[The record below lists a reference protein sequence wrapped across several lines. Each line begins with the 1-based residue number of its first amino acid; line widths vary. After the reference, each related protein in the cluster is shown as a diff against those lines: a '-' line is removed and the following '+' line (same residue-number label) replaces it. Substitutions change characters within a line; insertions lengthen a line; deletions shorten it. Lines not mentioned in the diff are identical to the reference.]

1 MNKYQLEFWKYLT
14 LIEDETDNKLE
25 TFSMENEKIKIKQ
38 NKNYNIKKYNF
49 TIKGDAIS
57 SIEKIEG
64 LKGKVWKKI
73 GKTTFQLDFD
83 NKVSKIK
90 IHFINRIIDPIV
102 FDIEME
108 DADKKAYDYELERK
122 RKDYEKSVVDLEI
135 ATGVNLINVY
145 FNGLTNKEYSYAV
158 ISLYRKDRKIGVYK
172 LKDTNFLSIPNV
184 ASGEYGISI
193 EQYNSDDELIY
204 RSEENMKAF
213 VNLSPQPVYRR
224 H

>member
-1 MNKYQLEFWKYLT
+1 M
-14 LIEDETDNKLE
+14 
-25 TFSMENEKIKIKQ
+25 EKIGETK
-38 NKNYNIKKYNF
+38 
-49 TIKGDAIS
+49 
-57 SIEKIEG
+57 
-64 LKGKVWKKI
+64 
-73 GKTTFQLDFD
+73 FQLDFD
-83 NKVSKIK
+83 NKISKIK

-145 FNGLTNKEYSYAV
+145 FNGLTNKKYSYAV

-213 VNLSPQPVYRR
+213 VNLSPQPVYR

>member
-25 TFSMENEKIKIKQ
+25 TFSIENEKIKINQ

-49 TIKGDAIS
+49 TIKGDAIN

-73 GKTTFQLDFD
+73 GETKFQLDFD
-83 NKVSKIK
+83 NKISKIK

-145 FNGLTNKEYSYAV
+145 FNELTNKEYSYSV

-172 LKDTNFLSIPNV
+172 LKATNFLSIPNV
-184 ASGEYGISI
+184 ASGEYEISI

-213 VNLSPQPVYRR
+213 VNLSPQPVYR

>member
-25 TFSMENEKIKIKQ
+25 TFSIENEKIKINQ

-49 TIKGDAIS
+49 TIKGDAIN

-73 GKTTFQLDFD
+73 GETKFQLDFD
-83 NKVSKIK
+83 NKISKIK

-145 FNGLTNKEYSYAV
+145 FNGLTNKKYSYAV

-172 LKDTNFLSIPNV
+172 LKDTNLLSIPNV

-213 VNLSPQPVYRR
+213 VNLSPQPVYR

>member
-25 TFSMENEKIKIKQ
+25 TFSIENEKIKINQ

-49 TIKGDAIS
+49 TIKGDAINS
-57 SIEKIEG
+57 LEKIEG

-73 GKTTFQLDFD
+73 GETKFQLDFD
-83 NKVSKIK
+83 NKISKIK

-158 ISLYRKDRKIGVYK
+158 IFLYRKDRKIGVYK

-213 VNLSPQPVYRR
+213 VNLSPQPVYR